1 MPVAYQHSNRDKM
14 KVIAALALTAMLS
27 SSVAASDRGLG
38 APHTRLIATLESKGV
53 TVRIMPRGA
62 AGTCSQAWGS
72 YSPGMREVIIC
83 IQGNQ
88 FDEGSLD
95 TIRHEAIHVAQDCR
109 AFRLGDG
116 AMKAGLSLDASYKR
130 GLSVGVDLDKA
141 LAPYVL
147 RGFGPKVL
155 TIEAEAISGAAVL
168 TADQIADQ
176 IKEVCS

>member
-1 MPVAYQHSNRDKM
+1 M
-14 KVIAALALTAMLS
+14 KVIAALALAATLS

-38 APHTRLIATLESKGV
+38 APHARLIATLESKGV

-62 AGTCSQAWGS
+62 AGTCSVAWGS

-116 AMKAGLSLDASYKR
+116 ALKASLPLADSYKR
-130 GLSVGVDLDKA
+130 GLSVGVNLDEA
-141 LAPYVL
+141 LTPYVI
-147 RGFGPKVL
+147 RGYGQEVL

-168 TADQIADQ
+168 TADQITDQ